1 MALSK
6 DINDVL
12 QVFVYSNLAAI
23 AANQPI
29 AVSPAVEQILQV
41 PVLNNLGNIGLP
53 PDIRQIAEDFFVNTT
68 TAASTISTTS
78 TVIITTES
86 TT

>member
-23 AANQPI
+23 VTNQPI
-29 AVSPAVEQILQV
+29 AVSPATEQILQV
-41 PVLNNLGNIGLP
+41 AVLDNLGNIGLS
-53 PDIRQIAEDFFVNTT
+53 PDIRQIAEDFFVNLTTTTITT
-68 TAASTISTTS
+68 TATTITVTTSSTT
-78 TVIITTES
+78 
-86 TT
+86 